1 MILIKYR
8 DEQGRGGGGVKNR
21 EMVNVRARKVFD
33 KLQIYDNIG
42 LAQFCQISLL
52 AFFRVK
58 DL

>member
-33 KLQIYDNIG
+33 KFQIYDNILG
-42 LAQFCQISLL
+42 SILSDQLSL
-52 AFFRVK
+52 
-58 DL
+58 D